1 MFDSRET
8 EILSIMIIACGLF
21 LMGLSLYFFRRIK
34 TYDDYN
40 VAGRSTATFPLI
52 CTLVG
57 TAVGG
62 STLLGFVS
70 KGYTF
75 GMGQLWLPVGMTVA
89 GIALYFFIGKIH
101 AEGRRLE
108 MVTLADFLVSRFG
121 EGSDSPLC

>member
-62 STLLGFVS
+62 STLLAGKMHEKPLYDGPRS
-70 KGYTF
+70 ALPKG
-75 GMGQLWLPVGMTVA
+75 PHVV
-89 GIALYFFIGKIH
+89 I
-101 AEGRRLE
+101 
-108 MVTLADFLVSRFG
+108 
-121 EGSDSPLC
+121 